1 MRNEWWVLSFE
12 LGANQTPS
20 KYSKLSRKLSHHLYI
35 LHWWNIFSN
44 EDRSSEPY
52 SIKSPHA
59 TNSSSWAHMEQ
70 TASVGTLRIVKFC
83 FSRQY
88 INHCSPRDC
97 FRAYL
102 VWVIFITHH
111 SIPIIEPS
119 KSLWSWIAVDETP
132 SKSHCCR
139 VKAKWEA
146 LRTKKFAYIVFH
158 AKQAGCLYKSA
169 NWVTTAI
176 YNKFWVGMEYKMEIN
191 FDQRPN
197 KSRTQF
203 WTSSEHNT
211 WKY

>member
-1 MRNEWWVLSFE
+1 MEHFLQWRPKFWTLLHEKSTRHKLIFLSTY
-12 LGANQTPS
+12 GANS
-20 KYSKLSRKLSHHLYI
+20 FS
-35 LHWWNIFSN
+35 WNT
-44 EDRSSEPY
+44 
-52 SIKSPHA
+52 
-59 TNSSSWAHMEQ
+59 TNSQ
-70 TASVGTLRIVKFC
+70 IL

-158 AKQAGCLYKSA
+158 AKQAGRLYKSA